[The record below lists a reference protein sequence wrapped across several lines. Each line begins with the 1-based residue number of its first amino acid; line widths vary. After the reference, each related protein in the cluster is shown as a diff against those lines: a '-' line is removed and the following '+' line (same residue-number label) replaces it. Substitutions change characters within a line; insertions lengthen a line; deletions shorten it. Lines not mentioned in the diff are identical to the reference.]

1 MKRDISMLFG
11 NRVALSVVEEEYKGI
26 LVKAPTEEKMHVLAR
41 VAAKGD
47 KVTQDI
53 KVGDILFWQTNS
65 MIQAHNRY
73 QFDKANPLFIL
84 MTGDMVA
91 RVKNRTVDR
100 ENFQVIG
107 DWCLVRRVVVQPSK
121 LIFVPDTA
129 VDANQDS
136 IVQWILEQ
144 KGDTVDCEMGLGQEV
159 IIDRTRA
166 NPIQLG
172 EERFAYIHKNFVI
185 GTVG

>member
-1 MKRDISMLFG
+1 MKREISQLFG
-11 NRVALSVVEEEYKGI
+11 NRVALRCVEEEYKGI
-26 LVKAPTEEKMHVLAR
+26 LVKPPTQEQIHVLAE
-41 VAAKGD
+41 VVAKGN
-47 KVTQDI
+47 KVIQDI
-53 KVGDILFWQTNS
+53 KVGDILFWQTNA

-73 QFDKANPLFIL
+73 QFDKKNPVFIL
-84 MTGDMVA
+84 LTGDMVG
-91 RVKNRTVDR
+91 RVKNRIVDR
-100 ENFQVIG
+100 DNFSVIG
-107 DWCLVRRVVVQPSK
+107 DWCLVKRVVVQPSK
-121 LIFVPDTA
+121 LIIVPDTA
-129 VDANQDS
+129 VDSNQDT

-144 KGDTVDCEMGLGQEV
+144 KGDTVDNEMGIGQEV